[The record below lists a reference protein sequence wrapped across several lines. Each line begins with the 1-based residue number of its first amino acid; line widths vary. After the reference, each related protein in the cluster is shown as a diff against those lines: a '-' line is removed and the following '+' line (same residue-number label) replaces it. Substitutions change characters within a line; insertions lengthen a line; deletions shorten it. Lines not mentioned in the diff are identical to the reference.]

1 MYVRCAGVPHGRDLD
16 YLFGHPFFNDTLGNI
31 TNIVPEQQEW
41 TIIDRN
47 ISDFMQQMWVNFTK
61 YGCVSSCSARLL
73 CLNSVDSL

>member
-1 MYVRCAGVPHGRDLD
+1 MPHGRDLD
-16 YLFGHPFFNDTLGNI
+16 YLFGHPFYNDTLGNI

-61 YGCVSSCSARLL
+61 YG
-73 CLNSVDSL
+73 